1 MPMAYDLAH
10 IQNEKNRCFEDFTT
24 WMQNIFRSVDTQKEM
39 KVFMAE
45 QRIIGFPSYIWFRA
59 KSVFL
64 DVLVQSHPVKFAIHP
79 KSDGAY

>member
-1 MPMAYDLAH
+1 MSMAYDLAH
-10 IQNEKNRCFEDFTT
+10 IQNEKNRCFEDFTP

-45 QRIIGFPSYIWFRA
+45 QRILGFPSYICFRV
-59 KSVFL
+59 KSIFL
-64 DVLVQSHPVKFAIHP
+64 DVLVQSHPVKFPSHP